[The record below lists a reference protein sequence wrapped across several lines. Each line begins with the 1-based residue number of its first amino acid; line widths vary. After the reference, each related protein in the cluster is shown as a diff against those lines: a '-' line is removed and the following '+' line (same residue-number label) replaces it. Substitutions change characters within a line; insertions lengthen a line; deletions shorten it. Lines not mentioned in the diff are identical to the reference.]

1 MYIETVPN
9 RNSRPA
15 ILLREGWREGRRTRK
30 RTLAN
35 LTDWPAAQVEA
46 LRAVLKGD
54 YPRLAPSSAFSI
66 ARTRPHGHVA
76 AVLGTIR
83 QLRLEPLLATRRS
96 PERDAVVAMIAA
108 RILQPRSK
116 LALARELRAATLTS
130 TLGEL
135 LELSDGD
142 EELLYQAMDWLLPRQ
157 PQIERALAKRH
168 LQEGT
173 LALYDVSSTYFE
185 GRCCPLARYG
195 YSRDGKR
202 DKLQITL
209 GLLTNADGCPVAVE
223 VFEGNTADPSTLS
236 AVISKLRERF
246 ALERVVLVGDR
257 GMLTSARIR
266 AELEPAGG
274 LEWITALR
282 APQIQQLLQG
292 GALQLSL
299 FDQRDLAE
307 ISDPAYPGERLIACR
322 NPLMAEERA
331 HKRTELLAATE
342 QALNQIAAATQRP
355 RNPLRGK
362 ARIALR
368 VGGVLGRYK
377 MRKHFNLRIE
387 ETSFSFTRDEASIA
401 REAALDGIYVIRT
414 SVPAAALPAEQAVRN
429 YKRLAVVERA
439 FRSLKSVDLK
449 VRPIHHRLEQR
460 VRTHVLLCM
469 LAYYVEWHMR
479 QALAPILF
487 DDNDPVAAE
496 AARPSVVAPAQRSPQ
511 AQRKAITKL
520 AADDTPLHSFHTLLS
535 DLATVAKN
543 RILPNTEHPV
553 PFDLIT
559 APTALQQRAFDLLG
573 VNYRM

>member
-46 LRAVLKGD
+46 LRAVLKGNFQLLG
-54 YPRLAPSSAFSI
+54 PPPGFSI
-66 ARTRPHGHVA
+66 ERTRPHGQVA
-76 AVLGTIR
+76 AVLGTVR
-83 QLRLEPLLATRRS
+83 QLRLEPLLATQRC
-96 PERDAVVAMIAA
+96 PERQAVVAMIAA

-116 LALARELRAATLTS
+116 LATARELRTATLAS

-135 LELSDGD
+135 LELSDCD
-142 EELLYQAMDWLLPRQ
+142 EELLYRAMDWLLPRQ
-157 PQIERALAKRH
+157 PRIERALAKRH
-168 LQEGT
+168 LQDGT

-185 GRCCPLARYG
+185 GHCCPLARYG
-195 YSRDGKR
+195 YSRDGQR
-202 DKLQITL
+202 DKLQITF

-223 VFEGNTADPSTLS
+223 VFEGNTADPGTLS
-236 AVISKLRERF
+236 SVITKLRQRF
-246 ALERVVLVGDR
+246 ALKRIVLVGDR

-266 AELEPAGG
+266 DELVPAGG
-274 LEWITALR
+274 LDWITALR

-292 GALQLSL
+292 GTLQLSL
-299 FDQRDLAE
+299 FDQRELAE
-307 ISDPAYPGERLIACR
+307 ISDPAYPGERLVACR
-322 NPLMAEERA
+322 NPLMAEARA
-331 HKRTELLAATE
+331 RKRKELLAATE
-342 QALNQIAAATQRP
+342 QALNQIATATQRP

-377 MRKHFNLRIE
+377 MRKHFNLTIE
-387 ETSFSFTRDEASIA
+387 ETGFSFTRDEQSIA
-401 REAALDGIYVIRT
+401 REAALDGIYVVRT
-414 SVPAAALPAEQAVRN
+414 SVPAAALAAEQAVRT
-429 YKRLAVVERA
+429 YKRLAEVERA
-439 FRSLKSVDLK
+439 FRSFKSVDLK
-449 VRPIHHRLEQR
+449 VRPIHHRLEER
-460 VRTHVLLCM
+460 VRAHVLLCM

-487 DDNDPVAAE
+487 DDDDPAAAE
-496 AARPSVVAPAQRSPQ
+496 AARPSVVAPAQRSPR
-511 AQRKAITKL
+511 AQRKALTKL
-520 AADDTPLHSFHTLLS
+520 TADGTPLHSFHTLLS

-543 RILPNTEHPV
+543 RILPNTQDAV

-559 APTALQQRAFDLLG
+559 TPTPLQQRAFDLLG